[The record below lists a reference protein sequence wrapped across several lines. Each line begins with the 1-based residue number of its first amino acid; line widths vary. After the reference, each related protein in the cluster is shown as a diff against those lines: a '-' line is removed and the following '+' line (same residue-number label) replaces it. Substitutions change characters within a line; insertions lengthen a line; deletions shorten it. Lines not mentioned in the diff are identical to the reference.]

1 MPHDTLFTKII
12 KGEIPA
18 KVVYRDERL
27 IAIRDINPQAP
38 THILII
44 PVKPLPS
51 LAEAGPDDEA
61 LLGALLLAARRVA
74 EQEGLT
80 RHGYRLV
87 VNTGGHGGQTVP
99 HLHLHLLGGRQMTWP
114 PG

>member
-1 MPHDTLFTKII
+1 MTRDTLFTRII
-12 KGEIPA
+12 NGEIPA
-18 KVVYRDERL
+18 KIVYRDEHL

-44 PVKPLPS
+44 PVKPITDLTQ
-51 LAEAGPDDEA
+51 ADEADQA

-74 EQEGLT
+74 AQEGLADN
-80 RHGYRLV
+80 GYRLV
-87 VNTGGHGGQTVP
+87 INTRGDGGQTVP
-99 HLHLHLLGGRQMTWP
+99 HLHVHLLGGRPMTWP